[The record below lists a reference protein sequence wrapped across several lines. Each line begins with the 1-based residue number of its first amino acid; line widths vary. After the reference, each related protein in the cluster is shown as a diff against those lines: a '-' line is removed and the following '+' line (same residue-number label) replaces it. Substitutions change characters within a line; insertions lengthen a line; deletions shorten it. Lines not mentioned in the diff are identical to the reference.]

1 MQKIKLNDEVVVTTG
16 KDNGKRGKVVK
27 ILATEGKVV
36 VGGLNVYKRHL
47 KRKSEKEQSQIVTL
61 EKPMNISNTQVIC
74 PHCNKA
80 VRVGFETKG
89 EEKLRVCKKCK
100 QNFK

>member
-1 MQKIKLNDEVVVTTG
+1 MNKIKLNDEVIITTG

-27 ILATEGKVV
+27 VVVATNKIV

-47 KRKSEKEQSQIVTL
+47 KRKSEKEQSQIVSL
-61 EKPMNISNTQVIC
+61 EKPLPMSNVKVIC

-80 VRVGFETKG
+80 VRTGVDNSGDK
-89 EEKLRVCKKCK
+89 KMRVCKKCK
-100 QNFK
+100 QIF